1 MYADDSQCVRDTSSI
16 SSCILLQSDLNSL
29 LTWSQDSNMSF
40 NHLKSIHMR
49 FGSSSTNFTYS
60 LNNCSIQTKSSHS
73 DVGILLTN
81 TLSWS
86 PHISNILSKAYRSLG
101 LIRRTVPYCS
111 TISLKK
117 SLYLTLVRCHLAYCP
132 QIWRPHLVQDSRA
145 IERLQRRAT
154 KYIIAAD
161 MDYKSRLANLSLL
174 PLTLWLEFL
183 DILLLIKLLQNP
195 PDNFNVSNF
204 IVPASS
210 RESSHLNLKPVNAQ
224 IPRLNSTRHYYFN
237 RVIRIWNTLPP
248 LDLELSLTTL
258 KKKIHSTFW
267 DYFTTNYCI
276 HLPCTWYI
284 CCPCTTCITSQAHVS
299 FRPNR

>member
-1 MYADDSQCVRDTSSI
+1 MDDTQCVRDTSSI
-16 SSCILLQSDLNSL
+16 SSCISLQSDLNSL

-40 NHLKSIHMR
+40 NHLKSIHMK

-111 TISLKK
+111 TISLKR

-145 IERLQRRAT
+145 IEHLQRRAT

-161 MDYKSRLANLSLL
+161 MDY
-174 PLTLWLEFL
+174 T
-183 DILLLIKLLQNP
+183 
-195 PDNFNVSNF
+195 
-204 IVPASS
+204 
-210 RESSHLNLKPVNAQ
+210 
-224 IPRLNSTRHYYFN
+224 
-237 RVIRIWNTLPP
+237 
-248 LDLELSLTTL
+248 
-258 KKKIHSTFW
+258 
-267 DYFTTNYCI
+267 
-276 HLPCTWYI
+276 
-284 CCPCTTCITSQAHVS
+284 
-299 FRPNR
+299 

>member
-1 MYADDSQCVRDTSSI
+1 
-16 SSCILLQSDLNSL
+16 
-29 LTWSQDSNMSF
+29 
-40 NHLKSIHMR
+40 MR

-60 LNNCSIQTKSSHS
+60 LNNCSIRTKSSHS

-86 PHISNILSKAYRSLG
+86 LHISNILSKAYRSLG

-117 SLYLTLVRCHLAYCP
+117 SLYLTLVRCYLAYCP

-145 IERLQRRAT
+145 IERLKRRAT

-195 PDNFNVSNF
+195 PDNFNISNF

-210 RESSHLNLKPVNAQ
+210 RVLPFETKTCQCPSTPPQFHQALLLQQSHSYMEYSP
-224 IPRLNSTRHYYFN
+224 
-237 RVIRIWNTLPP
+237 TLVFGA
-248 LDLELSLTTL
+248 LT
-258 KKKIHSTFW
+258 
-267 DYFTTNYCI
+267 
-276 HLPCTWYI
+276 
-284 CCPCTTCITSQAHVS
+284 
-299 FRPNR
+299 

>member
-1 MYADDSQCVRDTSSI
+1 
-16 SSCILLQSDLNSL
+16 
-29 LTWSQDSNMSF
+29 MSF

-101 LIRRTVPYCS
+101 LTRQTVPYCS
-111 TISLKK
+111 TISLKR

-145 IERLQRRAT
+145 IERLQCRAT

-161 MDYKSRLANLSLL
+161 MDYKSKLANLSLL

-183 DILLLIKLLQNP
+183 DILLIKLLQNH
-195 PDNFNVSNF
+195 PDNFNISNF

-210 RESSHLNLKPVNAQ
+210 TSTESFVYGILSHPWIWSSHLLPLKSKFIVLFG
-224 IPRLNSTRHYYFN
+224 I
-237 RVIRIWNTLPP
+237 TLPP
-248 LDLELSLTTL
+248 IIAYISLAHGIFVAHALLALHRRHMYPSGLIGKRLWTFKSCVNSCFPYNISLSL
-258 KKKIHSTFW
+258 
-267 DYFTTNYCI
+267 
-276 HLPCTWYI
+276 
-284 CCPCTTCITSQAHVS
+284 
-299 FRPNR
+299 